1 MKFINIISRITK
13 AALAAA
19 FAFFSIVAT
28 AQTLPSG
35 MSVDN
40 DYQSGQVGYYYVN
53 MPSVGSSKTITLTTS
68 FPSSFK
74 VYDNGGKNGNYKDG
88 GKSTLVLTAPDG
100 YVFKLSGTITAEV
113 SGSELRDYLEVYDG
127 NNTDAPKIK
136 NFIGVTSGE
145 PKDIGTVSSTDCN
158 MTLMFKADK
167 MENYAGLDLTVT
179 VVETTPAIN
188 SITVNSA
195 TGGTVTTDKT
205 SARVNETVT
214 LTAKPSTGY
223 YS

>member
-1 MKFINIISRITK
+1 MKFTNIISQITK

-53 MPSVGSSKTITLTTS
+53 MPTVGSSKTITLTTS

-88 GKSTLVLTAPDG
+88 GKRAHPKFNGDKHK
-100 YVFKLSGTITAEV
+100 FWI
-113 SGSELRDYLEVYDG
+113 VYIR
-127 NNTDAPKIK
+127 KI
-136 NFIGVTSGE
+136 FHQ
-145 PKDIGTVSSTDCN
+145 
-158 MTLMFKADK
+158 
-167 MENYAGLDLTVT
+167 
-179 VVETTPAIN
+179 
-188 SITVNSA
+188 
-195 TGGTVTTDKT
+195 
-205 SARVNETVT
+205 
-214 LTAKPSTGY
+214 
-223 YS
+223 